1 VTAAGDPAVAP
12 SAGVNGG
19 AASAAPEDKSGRDAQ
34 PSVLYSKFRNRVLFP
49 ICNEQGK
56 VIAFTGRTLA
66 SDEKSGP
73 KYLNSPETAIY
84 HKSRVLYNLHL
95 AKEAIRELDYAIL
108 VEGQMDCISVYNA
121 GFHNVIASSGT
132 AFTEIQSKLLSRFSK
147 KIVVNFDPDNAGA
160 AAAERSLG
168 LLVGEDFE
176 IRVLT
181 LDQGFD
187 PDLFIRRKGGDAY
200 KQALLQSQKYF
211 DYLIERARKQFP
223 VHTSDGKVKAV
234 NYLLPH
240 IQRVASRIA
249 RDEIAAEVAQKL
261 QIDSTV
267 LRQELRHVATARG
280 TAKISAPNATALTE
294 VERVLVR
301 ALAGGTGLGH
311 EGVSSREGEDPE
323 FDPQRQAHF
332 ALVSERLHEGLSAE
346 TLIAALLQAAEQGT
360 DPMTLELS
368 EADRRTMAA
377 ALMDENEPLTPESL
391 HAAFEALRHRRLEH
405 RQRELKSLIADAE
418 RKQDSAALGQLLREK
433 MSIDKLVRPGDESA
447 NR

>member
-1 VTAAGDPAVAP
+1 
-12 SAGVNGG
+12 
-19 AASAAPEDKSGRDAQ
+19 
-34 PSVLYSKFRNRVLFP
+34 
-49 ICNEQGK
+49 
-56 VIAFTGRTLA
+56 
-66 SDEKSGP
+66 
-73 KYLNSPETAIY
+73 
-84 HKSRVLYNLHL
+84 
-95 AKEAIRELDYAIL
+95 
-108 VEGQMDCISVYNA
+108 
-121 GFHNVIASSGT
+121 
-132 AFTEIQSKLLSRFSK
+132 
-147 KIVVNFDPDNAGA
+147 
-160 AAAERSLG
+160 
-168 LLVGEDFE
+168 
-176 IRVLT
+176 
-181 LDQGFD
+181 
-187 PDLFIRRKGGDAY
+187 
-200 KQALLQSQKYF
+200 
-211 DYLIERARKQFP
+211 
-223 VHTSDGKVKAV
+223 
-234 NYLLPH
+234 
-240 IQRVASRIA
+240 VASRIA